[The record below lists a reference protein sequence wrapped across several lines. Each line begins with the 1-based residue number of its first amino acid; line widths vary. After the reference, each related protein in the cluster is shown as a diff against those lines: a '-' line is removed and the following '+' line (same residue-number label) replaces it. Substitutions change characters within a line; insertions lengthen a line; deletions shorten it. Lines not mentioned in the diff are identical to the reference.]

1 MSEVKTITTDQ
12 VEASIFLLG
21 QTGLLVWTISGM
33 RADLKN
39 LTGWVSRIGGTSER
53 TALRLAKIEGRLH
66 IEPEPE
72 DR

>member
-1 MSEVKTITTDQ
+1 MTTEQ
-12 VEASIFLLG
+12 VEAGIFLLA
-21 QTGLLVWTISGM
+21 QTGLLIWTISGM

-39 LTGWVSRIGGTSER
+39 LSGWVAKVAGTSER

-72 DR
+72 KG

>member
-1 MSEVKTITTDQ
+1 MNSEQI
-12 VEASIFLLG
+12 EAAIFLLG

-39 LTGWVSRIGGTSER
+39 LTGWVSRIGGASER

-72 DR
+72 DS

>member
-1 MSEVKTITTDQ
+1 MTTEQ
-12 VEASIFLLG
+12 VEAGIFLLA

-39 LTGWVSRIGGTSER
+39 LSGWVAKVAGTSER

-72 DR
+72 ER

>member
-1 MSEVKTITTDQ
+1 MTTEQ
-12 VEASIFLLG
+12 VEAGIFLLA
-21 QTGLLVWTISGM
+21 QTGLLIWTISGM

-39 LTGWVSRIGGTSER
+39 LSGWVAKVAGTSER

-72 DR
+72 ER

>member
-1 MSEVKTITTDQ
+1 MTTDA
-12 VEASIFLLG
+12 VEAGIFILA

-39 LTGWVSRIGGTSER
+39 LAVWVSKIASTSER

-66 IEPEPE
+66 LDPEQE
-72 DR
+72 EK

>member
-1 MSEVKTITTDQ
+1 MTTDQ
-12 VEASIFLLG
+12 VEAGIFLLG

-39 LTGWVSRIGGTSER
+39 LTSWVSRIAGTSER

-72 DR
+72 EG

>member
-1 MSEVKTITTDQ
+1 MTTDQ
-12 VEASIFLLG
+12 VEAGIFLLG

-39 LTGWVSRIGGTSER
+39 LTGWVSQIAGTSER

-66 IEPEPE
+66 IPPEPE
-72 DR
+72 DS

>member
-1 MSEVKTITTDQ
+1 MTTEQ
-12 VEASIFLLG
+12 VEAGIFLLA
-21 QTGLLVWTISGM
+21 QTGLLIWTISGM

-39 LTGWVSRIGGTSER
+39 LSAWVSKVAVTSER

-72 DR
+72 EG

>member
-1 MSEVKTITTDQ
+1 MNTEI
-12 VEASIFLLG
+12 VEAGIFILA

-39 LTGWVSRIGGTSER
+39 LTGWVSKISNTGER

-66 IEPEPE
+66 IDPVPEVE
-72 DR
+72 

>member
-1 MSEVKTITTDQ
+1 MTTEQ
-12 VEASIFLLG
+12 VEAGIFLLA

-39 LTGWVSRIGGTSER
+39 LSGWVSKIAGTSER

-66 IEPEPE
+66 IDPEPE
-72 DR
+72 DS